1 MKLPCSLV
9 LGPSYNCARNLSE
22 LVVSQTYTPELLQLL
37 LLSPVTRAQRNMNFH
52 LRGFTLAIAYAAIGL
67 TGCGGG
73 DGGGPP
79 PPPLAVTTQIQS
91 DPGFDGDIE
100 QTSPISFTVTQGMA
114 PAVQS
119 VFAGIDPVARTEFRT
134 FLDFPLTG
142 AGGVPGNA
150 IIDSAFLDI
159 HIDSLQ
165 PAIGTIPILIELVS
179 FQPPTLL
186 ATDFDRTLQP
196 PLASVVISPPISQ
209 ADVGTNVS
217 IDVTPLMVAAQNLGL
232 VDFQV
237 RILEDLVGGPILLE
251 IDDTT
256 GASRNTFAPLLTV
269 TYF

>member
-1 MKLPCSLV
+1 MKIA
-9 LGPSYNCARNLSE
+9 GLSRYQPME
-22 LVVSQTYTPELLQLL
+22 YG
-37 LLSPVTRAQRNMNFH
+37 MHH
-52 LRGFTLAIAYAAIGL
+52 LRGFTLAIAYAAISL

-73 DGGGPP
+73 DGGAVAVVPP
-79 PPPLAVTTQIQS
+79 PPVTTQILS
-91 DPGFDGDIE
+91 DPAFDGDIA
-100 QTSPISFTVTQGMA
+100 QTSPLSFTVTQGMS
-114 PAVQS
+114 PGVQS
-119 VFAGIDPVARTEFRT
+119 VFAGIDPLTRAEYRA

-165 PAIGTIPILIELVS
+165 PTIGTLPILIELVS

-186 ATDFDRTLQP
+186 ATDFDPTLQP
-196 PLASVVISPPISQ
+196 PLATVALSPPLSQ
-209 ADVGTNVS
+209 ADVGTNVK
-217 IDVTPLMVAAQNLGL
+217 IDVTPLMVEAQRQGL

-237 RILEDLVGGPILLE
+237 RILEDLGGGPILVE

-256 GASRNTFAPLLTV
+256 GANRSALAPLLTV

>member
-1 MKLPCSLV
+1 ME
-9 LGPSYNCARNLSE
+9 YE
-22 LVVSQTYTPELLQLL
+22 
-37 LLSPVTRAQRNMNFH
+37 MHH
-52 LRGFTLAIAYAAIGL
+52 LRGFTLAIAFAVISLAS
-67 TGCGGG
+67 CGGG
-73 DGGGPP
+73 DGGVAP
-79 PPPLAVTTQIQS
+79 PPPLLTTQILS

-100 QTSPISFTVTQGMA
+100 QTSPLSFTITQGMS
-114 PAVQS
+114 PTVQT
-119 VFAGIDPVARTEFRT
+119 VFAGINPATLTEFRA

-165 PAIGTIPILIELVS
+165 PGVGTIPILIELVS

-186 ATDFDRTLQP
+186 ETDFDRTLQP
-196 PLASVVISPPISQ
+196 PLASVVVSPPISQ

-217 IDVTPLMVAAQNLGL
+217 IDVTPLMVEAQNLGL

-237 RILEDLVGGPILLE
+237 RIMEDLGPAIPVLME

-256 GASRNTFAPLLTV
+256 GASRDTFAPLLTV